1 MSLDWYLDEIEDYKN
16 RCYEEIEEGER
27 KQLRL
32 KPKVQALIWATMSIG
47 LSKITADNAE
57 EFATR
62 CYMNETVYGIPCY
75 KLDEDGKMQ
84 KDRISYDDVVEFT
97 GLITNASRMTQ
108 AQFHKKIINSLRRD
122 GEYVT
127 NTEKQR
133 LEEKAA

>member
-47 LSKITADNAE
+47 MSKITADNAE

-62 CYMNETVYGIPCY
+62 CYMNETVYGISCY
-75 KLDEDGKMQ
+75 KLGEDGKMQ

-127 NTEKQR
+127 NIEKQR